1 MSPYGYRCANY
12 NRQTE
17 DGCHFF
23 VGRIADKQLSQV
35 QFLELM
41 ANGRTETIKGF
52 KSKSGKRF
60 NACLV
65 LKKEP
70 VTEGSEKM
78 HTVVAFDF
86 DNVEDEIIKD
96 VVCPLCG
103 GQIKKTSFGYGCVN
117 YKGDEPGSCRFSV
130 GQIAGKTITAANLKQ
145 LLNDKKT
152 ETIRG
157 FKSKSG
163 KRFDACL
170 VLKED
175 ENKKLSVQFDFD
187 HVEPKTVKDVVCP
200 KCGGKIQVAP
210 FGFVCENNRRDDP
223 ESCRF
228 MVGKVASV
236 KIKESVLKELLTKK
250 KTEVISGFVSK
261 TGMKFDAPLKLTED
275 GDIAFDF
282 PEKPKPIETS
292 VLCPKCGRPL
302 KKTQWKYE
310 CECGFN
316 VWHTV
321 AKVELSE
328 EILTELFTTGKTK
341 KKITGFTSKAG
352 NVFDTCLKFEND
364 QISFDFDN
372 PGEKEVQST
381 AEVHNNADAQNNADA
396 YNNADTQN
404 NAEVQSTADDAPDKT
419 TMNNT
424 TMDEMGIPEEFLAGF
439 DMAADS
445 AQADDVSEAALAAA
459 HELFGE

>member
-1 MSPYGYRCANY
+1 M
-12 NRQTE
+12 
-17 DGCHFF
+17 
-23 VGRIADKQLSQV
+23 
-35 QFLELM
+35 
-41 ANGRTETIKGF
+41 
-52 KSKSGKRF
+52 
-60 NACLV
+60 
-65 LKKEP
+65 
-70 VTEGSEKM
+70 
-78 HTVVAFDF
+78 
-86 DNVEDEIIKD
+86 
-96 VVCPLCG
+96 
-103 GQIKKTSFGYGCVN
+103 
-117 YKGDEPGSCRFSV
+117 
-130 GQIAGKTITAANLKQ
+130 
-145 LLNDKKT
+145 
-152 ETIRG
+152 
-157 FKSKSG
+157 
-163 KRFDACL
+163 
-170 VLKED
+170 
-175 ENKKLSVQFDFD
+175 
-187 HVEPKTVKDVVCP
+187 
-200 KCGGKIQVAP
+200 AP

-341 KKITGFTSKAG
+341 KKVTGFTSKAG

-372 PGEKEVQST
+372 PGEEEVQST

-424 TMDEMGIPEEFLAGF
+424 TMDEMGIPEEFLVGF